1 MNYHSNGG
9 VNGMSRRDKFHDA
22 VKHALEK
29 EGWTIT
35 HDPLP
40 LRIGTLK
47 LEVDLGAEKLLGAQK
62 DNQKIAVEVKSF
74 LRTSKITD
82 FYQAFGQFFPYQVAL
97 EQLEPDRILYLAV
110 PDSIYEALFGE
121 ILIQSLLKKYPI
133 KLIIYVADL
142 EEIQSWIN

>member
-1 MNYHSNGG
+1 
-9 VNGMSRRDKFHDA
+9 MSRRDKFHDA
-22 VKHALEK
+22 VRHALEK

-40 LRIGTLK
+40 LKIGTLK
-47 LEVDLGAEKLLGAQK
+47 LEVDLGAEKLIGAQK

-82 FYQAFGQFFPYQVAL
+82 FYQAFGQFFPYKVAL
-97 EQLEPDRILYLAV
+97 GELEPDRILYLAV

-121 ILIQSLLKKYPI
+121 VLIQSLLKQYPM
-133 KLIIYVADL
+133 KLIIYLADT